1 MSAPFELTIIRKSGG
16 PLTKRISLGP
26 DGKPLSDGSECVMS
40 RGWAYRA
47 RFSTAKELAQLL
59 GERESNEAIL
69 LGTLRPDLPDQV
81 EVVTKN
87 KLNGAA
93 APDVVARTAEFFVY
107 RSAEPAF
114 ALIDFDQK
122 GMPPE
127 QARRLAEA
135 GGVVAAIAATIPEL
149 MAAARVMRAST
160 SAGLFRGDTGEEL
173 PHSGGM
179 HTFVAVRD
187 GADVERFLKTLHERC
202 WLAGWGWLLVGAGGQ
217 LLDRSIV
224 DRIVGGP
231 ERLVFEGAPV
241 LVPPLAQDRESRRP
255 TAIEGEA
262 LDTAAVCPPLSILE
276 ASKLRELRAREA
288 TRLAPAAAKVLDAF
302 IDRQASELA
311 VRTGMDVHR
320 ARRTIERQCDGVL
333 LPDVALAFDDKDL
346 EGKTVADVL
355 ADPARF
361 EGATLADPLEGIQYG
376 RCKARIMRRADGT
389 VWINSF
395 AHGRTVYE
403 LKPDCCTA
411 KAKLERASP
420 NEAAEIFVRIVLDG
434 DLEDDEVEELRN
446 LAHEKTGINKRTLDH
461 KLKAA
466 RQKAT
471 ARRVQQERERRLA
484 ERKDPRPQ
492 LPVPPSDAEW
502 MPPMRAINDVLSSDS
517 ADEPPMRNPGKNV
530 ALVRG
535 RSVPSLHFLTNN
547 EANDDA
553 GP

>member
-160 SAGLFRGDTGEEL
+160 SAGLLRGDTGEEL

-202 WLAGWGWLLVGAGGQ
+202 WLAGWGWPLVGAGGQ

-302 IDRQASELA
+302 IDRQAS
-311 VRTGMDVHR
+311 
-320 ARRTIERQCDGVL
+320 
-333 LPDVALAFDDKDL
+333 
-346 EGKTVADVL
+346 
-355 ADPARF
+355 
-361 EGATLADPLEGIQYG
+361 
-376 RCKARIMRRADGT
+376 
-389 VWINSF
+389 
-395 AHGRTVYE
+395 
-403 LKPDCCTA
+403 
-411 KAKLERASP
+411 
-420 NEAAEIFVRIVLDG
+420 
-434 DLEDDEVEELRN
+434 EVEELRN